1 LKPKLM
7 YFGIR
12 VKNMDESIKFYTEVM
27 GMKLKER
34 IPHFEMTGGEVAVVV
49 SEDKGPEIE
58 LNYYREDS
66 KYFEP
71 YANGQELDHLAFF
84 LGKDYDEFLAEAK
97 KKGYDSVLEVKSQK
111 EHYSYIKDPNGIF
124 IEIVG
129 PFY

>member
-1 LKPKLM
+1 M

-12 VKNMDESIKFYTEVM
+12 VRNMDESIKFYTEVM

-34 IPHFEMTGGEVAVVV
+34 IPHFDMTGGEVAVVV
-49 SEDKGPEIE
+49 SDDKGPEIE

-71 YANGQELDHLAFF
+71 YAIGQELDHLAFY

-97 KKGYDSVLEVKSQK
+97 RRGYDKVLEVKSET
-111 EHYSYIKDPNGIF
+111 EHYSYIRDPNGIF
-124 IEIVG
+124 IEIVK
-129 PFY
+129 